1 MSERREQTM
10 IEQLEELRRSLL
22 MALDPILRWLLRYGW
37 GHLVCCYA
45 GVALVAGGVFSLI
58 LGEDASGTAPWAAVM
73 CVVCG
78 ALLLLVAKEIRS

>member
-22 MALDPILRWLLRYGW
+22 MALDPLLRYGW